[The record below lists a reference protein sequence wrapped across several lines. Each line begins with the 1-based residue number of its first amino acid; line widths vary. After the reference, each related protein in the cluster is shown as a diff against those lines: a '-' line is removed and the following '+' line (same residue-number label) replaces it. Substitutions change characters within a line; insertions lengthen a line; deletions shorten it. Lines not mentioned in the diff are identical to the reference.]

1 LQADLL
7 LSEFICYQLIRILTN
22 CMHKNVLKHYLL
34 LALSIILWSSCA
46 NFKSSKTDY
55 TRNSRNHSTY
65 KRSTTKARTSTNSR
79 ASSNSS
85 ASSNSNARPRSTSS
99 SVSTKRVK
107 VVNQAYKYIGTKY
120 KYGGK
125 DPRGFD
131 CSGFT
136 SYVMKQS
143 NVKIN
148 DGSFNQAKQGR
159 KIPLNAT
166 KPGDLVFFGTNGRVS
181 HVGMVVKNA
190 GRQLDVIHSTSTKG
204 VIVQNINTSDY
215 WKKRV
220 LFARNII
227 ED

>member
-1 LQADLL
+1 MQSDLL
-7 LSEFICYQLIRILTN
+7 ISEFICYQLIRILTN

-55 TRNSRNHSTY
+55 TKNR
-65 KRSTTKARTSTNSR
+65 
-79 ASSNSS
+79 
-85 ASSNSNARPRSTSS
+85 RSTSISTSKTKTRSRS
-99 SVSTKRVK
+99 SVSSISSKRVK
-107 VVNQAYKYIGTKY
+107 VVDHAYKYIGTKY

-125 DPRGFD
+125 DPKGFD

-136 SYVMKQS
+136 SYVMKQN

-148 DGSFNQAKQGR
+148 DGSFNQAKQGQ
-159 KIPLNAT
+159 KIPINAT

-181 HVGMVVKNA
+181 HVGMVVRNA
-190 GRQLDVIHSTSTKG
+190 GSQLEVIHSTSSKG
-204 VIVQNINTSDY
+204 VIVQNINSSDY